1 MTLRPKSD
9 SKDLE
14 WKFWKVL
21 VRITGNYASKSE
33 IAFWYTLDKKI
44 LKTYQ
49 YFKVWNKSKLKSLK
63 SDFMLKSD
71 SKDLEW
77 KFPKLTC

>member
-1 MTLRPKSD
+1 MLD
-9 SKDLE
+9 
-14 WKFWKVL
+14 
-21 VRITGNYASKSE
+21 RITGNYVSKSE
-33 IAFWYTLDKKI
+33 IAFWYTLDQKI
-44 LKTYQ
+44 LKTFQ

>member
-21 VRITGNYASKSE
+21 DRITGNYVSKSE
-33 IAFWYTLDKKI
+33 IAFWYTLDQKL